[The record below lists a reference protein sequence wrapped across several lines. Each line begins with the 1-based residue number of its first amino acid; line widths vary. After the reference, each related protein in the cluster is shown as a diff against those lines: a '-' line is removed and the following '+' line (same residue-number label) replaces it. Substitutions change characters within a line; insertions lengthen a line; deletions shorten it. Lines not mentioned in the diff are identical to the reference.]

1 MARTA
6 KISPLRKEY
15 SNTFNTIDQQL
26 AKNGYYRAPGTAI
39 TVLPHKE
46 ASGKYR
52 TGLDKDAPYL
62 NNLSEE
68 DREAEVKRIIADKE
82 RLEAALGMAGTGI
95 LDPTSPFYNFAASSE
110 TLKKRF
116 GSDIKVSPVRL
127 GTDDMLFELN
137 GDDVMKEITWNWL
150 SVSPRIA
157 PSLDAY
163 KQGKVSSDVQYYIA
177 DDEAENKD
185 KYRKNKA
192 INEAIV
198 AFDALTPSKRKQ
210 IARLMG
216 LPVTEDTKEEVVY
229 NQMDTQ
235 LKLGEFKEGPNK
247 GGSPIRLFN
256 ELLKTTD
263 ERLKVK
269 DLIEQALTHSVYRI
283 GVGQKIMEGEVVA
296 SPSKEDMVEHLL
308 KVENQ
313 MELIA
318 LEKKLNNKKI
328 R

>member
-1 MARTA
+1 MARIA
-6 KISPLRKEY
+6 KISPIKKEY

-26 AKNGYYRAPGTAI
+26 AKHGYYRAPGSTE
-39 TVLPHKE
+39 TFLPHKE

-52 TGLDKDAPYL
+52 TGLDPEAPYL

-68 DREAEVKRIIADKE
+68 DRKAEIERIEKDKA
-82 RLEAALGMAGTGI
+82 RLEKALGLEGSGI

-110 TLKKRF
+110 TLKRRF
-116 GSDIKVSPVRL
+116 GTDIKVSPVKL
-127 GTDDMLFELN
+127 GNDDMFFVLD
-137 GDDVMKEITWNWL
+137 GSDAMKEITWNWL

-157 PSLDAY
+157 PSLEAY
-163 KQGKVSSDVQYYIA
+163 TNRKVPQEVKYYIA

-185 KYRKNKA
+185 IYKKNKA
-192 INEAIV
+192 INEAI
-198 AFDALTPSKRKQ
+198 AQFDALSPSKRKQ

-229 NQMDTQ
+229 NLVDKQ
-235 LKLGEFKEGPNK
+235 LKEGEYKDGPNK
-247 GGSPIRLFN
+247 GASPVRLFS
-256 ELLKTTD
+256 ELMKTTD

-269 DLIEQALTHSVYRI
+269 DLVEQALTHSVYRI
-283 GVGQKIMEGEVVA
+283 GVGDKVMEGEVVA
-296 SPSKEDMVEHLL
+296 ASSKEDLIEHLL
-308 KVENQ
+308 KAENQ

-318 LEKKLNNKKI
+318 LDKKLNNKKL